1 MSNILYI
8 TYDGLLEPLG
18 MSQVWQYQK
27 KLGKDHNVII
37 LSYEKSE
44 DLINIHAL
52 ELEIKKSDV
61 VWVRLS
67 YHKSPSLIA
76 TTYDIFYGFI
86 SVLRIIKKYDVDFI
100 HSRSYVAT
108 IIAYL
113 VNKKTDLNYIFDM
126 RGFWADEKV
135 DGGVWKKTSFLYKFI
150 KYIERKLLFN
160 AEQIVTLT
168 HAGKKDIKSLKCTKD
183 SIDRISVIPTC
194 ANLDIFRPFLL
205 EGLNI
210 EEDVFVLGYVGSVGT
225 FYMFDE
231 VLKSFKKLIK
241 VKKNSKLIIINKNQH
256 DYIKSFIH
264 KENMKDLDIEVRSA
278 DYQDMTK
285 EINAFDAGIFYIKP
299 SFSKRSSSPTRLA
312 EYLGCGKPCIT
323 NYGVGDT
330 EYVISSG
337 NVGVILKDFSDDS
350 HIRGIEELLTLV
362 NDPEVSTRCV
372 NISKKYYSLDKGVN
386 EYNKLYSRMI
396 DS

>member
-256 DYIKSFIH
+256 DYIKSCIH

-362 NDPEVSTRCV
+362 SDPEVSTRCV
-372 NISKKYYSLDKGVN
+372 DISKKYYSLDKGVN

>member
-205 EGLNI
+205 EGSNI

-264 KENMKDLDIEVRSA
+264 KENMKDLDIEIRSA

>member
-264 KENMKDLDIEVRSA
+264 KENMKDLDIEIRSA

>member
-256 DYIKSFIH
+256 DYIKSCIH

-396 DS
+396 DM

>member
-256 DYIKSFIH
+256 DYIKSCIH

-350 HIRGIEELLTLV
+350 HISGIEELLTLV

>member
-205 EGLNI
+205 EGSNI

-396 DS
+396 DM

>member
-205 EGLNI
+205 EESNI

-256 DYIKSFIH
+256 DYIKSCIH

>member
-205 EGLNI
+205 EGSNI

-264 KENMKDLDIEVRSA
+264 KENMKDLDIEIRSA

-396 DS
+396 DM

>member
-256 DYIKSFIH
+256 DYIKSCIH

-362 NDPEVSTRCV
+362 SDPEVSTRCV

>member
-256 DYIKSFIH
+256 DYIKSCIH

>member
-205 EGLNI
+205 EGSNI

-256 DYIKSFIH
+256 DYIKSCIH

>member
-67 YHKSPSLIA
+67 YHKSPSIIA

-205 EGLNI
+205 EGSNT

-256 DYIKSFIH
+256 DYIKSCIH

>member
-1 MSNILYI
+1 
-8 TYDGLLEPLG
+8 
-18 MSQVWQYQK
+18 
-27 KLGKDHNVII
+27 
-37 LSYEKSE
+37 
-44 DLINIHAL
+44 
-52 ELEIKKSDV
+52 
-61 VWVRLS
+61 
-67 YHKSPSLIA
+67 
-76 TTYDIFYGFI
+76 
-86 SVLRIIKKYDVDFI
+86 
-100 HSRSYVAT
+100 VAT

-205 EGLNI
+205 EESNI

-256 DYIKSFIH
+256 DYIKSCIH

>member
-205 EGLNI
+205 EGSNT

-256 DYIKSFIH
+256 DYIKSCIH

>member
-67 YHKSPSLIA
+67 YHKSPSIIA

-205 EGLNI
+205 EESNT

-256 DYIKSFIH
+256 DYIKSCIH

>member
-256 DYIKSFIH
+256 DYIKSCIH
-264 KENMKDLDIEVRSA
+264 KENMKDLDIEIRSA

>member
-205 EGLNI
+205 EGSNI

-256 DYIKSFIH
+256 DYIKSCIH

-396 DS
+396 DM

>member
-264 KENMKDLDIEVRSA
+264 KENMKDLDIEIRSA

-386 EYNKLYSRMI
+386 EYNKLYSRLI

>member
-67 YHKSPSLIA
+67 YHKSPSIIA

-205 EGLNI
+205 EESNI

-256 DYIKSFIH
+256 DYIKSCIH

>member
-264 KENMKDLDIEVRSA
+264 KENMKDLDIEIRSA

-396 DS
+396 DM